1 MKLNPCIRFNHH
13 VIYQYSITIR
23 PVRITMPNM
32 LNRFNKLIAIITI
45 TLAANATAQSDSL
58 TCVADRFIGSNN
70 GQAFRNPSFLDDNI
84 ILSASINR
92 LNTYDITD
100 PSNIIPISQL
110 SLPID
115 ARSSKTHNGYIYIC
129 DNSPGNFTIVNVQ
142 DPNNLTILSQTTI
155 PNSSSYPYKIAIGNS
170 QSTTTAY
177 LTGANGDILIFDVT
191 NPASPTLITTANFL
205 PAITQLQAS
214 GSTLYIA
221 ASDLYIYDLSDPFNP
236 IQNAIITPQNSIGA
250 LHIDETTLYMSD
262 SSPKVTA
269 LDVTN
274 PDAPISL
281 GELTLPKSV
290 NNAFSYEN
298 RLYLGGQTA
307 GLYTIDSTDPANMT
321 ILGHTV
327 ELNFLN
333 SFTAD
338 STRIITPQH
347 IIDVQQTI
355 TTHVKKSTTPLP
367 DISYDIAI
375 EGNYAFVATDEIGV
389 MIFDITSPLNPIHVS
404 TAATTDRARKIT
416 INQGI
421 LFVSAVSVLEIFDIS
436 DPTIPTHIG
445 QIPDIKICG
454 LDAQDNQ
461 LAIYCVE
468 PGYVALYDITDPS
481 KPSHLDTFNGP
492 EYPQDII
499 LEDDKIHVAGGYT
512 TFLTIDA
519 SDPTNLTT
527 MGIYDAPGIVEFS
540 YALDIIGDTAFVSSD
555 FGYLYAIN
563 IANPTNPQ
571 LISTTLVNYE
581 PGALVAYG
589 NQLLTAS
596 YQSTHL
602 FDITDPTNIT
612 WTAATIDKG
621 YGLQIKDDYLYSAS
635 GNDGLTVIKIGEC
648 NGCTADFNN
657 DGQLNFFDVSLFL
670 GAFTNADPVADLNND
685 TQFNFFDISIFL
697 SEFAAGCP

>member
-1 MKLNPCIRFNHH
+1 
-13 VIYQYSITIR
+13 
-23 PVRITMPNM
+23 M

-45 TLAANATAQSDSL
+45 TLAANANAQSDSL
-58 TCVADRFIGSNN
+58 TCVADRFMGSNN

-100 PSNIIPISQL
+100 PSKIIPISQL

-177 LTGANGDILIFDVT
+177 LTGANGDILVFDVT

-205 PAITQLQAS
+205 PAITQLQAA

-269 LDVTN
+269 LDITN
-274 PDAPISL
+274 PDVPITL

-307 GLYTIDSTDPANMT
+307 GLYTIDSTDPANM

-421 LFVSAVSVLEIFDIS
+421 LFVSAVSTLEIFDIS
-436 DPTIPTHIG
+436 EPTVPTHIG

-454 LDAQDNQ
+454 LDALDNQ

-481 KPSHLDTFNGP
+481 KPMSPADTQHSSP
-492 EYPQDII
+492 STQAIPQTSPPW
-499 LEDDKIHVAGGYT
+499 EST
-512 TFLTIDA
+512 THRVSLSF
-519 SDPTNLTT
+519 PTPLISSGTPPLSPQT
-527 MGIYDAPGIVEFS
+527 SGISTQSTSRIQP
-540 YALDIIGDTAFVSSD
+540 THNSS
-555 FGYLYAIN
+555 A
-563 IANPTNPQ
+563 PQ
-571 LISTTLVNYE
+571 L
-581 PGALVAYG
+581 
-589 NQLLTAS
+589 
-596 YQSTHL
+596 
-602 FDITDPTNIT
+602 
-612 WTAATIDKG
+612 
-621 YGLQIKDDYLYSAS
+621 
-635 GNDGLTVIKIGEC
+635 
-648 NGCTADFNN
+648 
-657 DGQLNFFDVSLFL
+657 
-670 GAFTNADPVADLNND
+670 
-685 TQFNFFDISIFL
+685 
-697 SEFAAGCP
+697 